1 MRYFADLDP
10 EDEELHEFRK
20 HLAAAFATK
29 KRQRTV
35 VHLHNWQR
43 DQDPKVKEYEDQ
55 QMRKNTG
62 KTQAEWEEFVE
73 MMSDK
78 AWDDCKVELRKVTE
92 SARAH
97 TYFFSKQVVLGT
109 ENRIILAVNDLA
121 VSVSLPPSSSTQ
133 CQKSVLYTLHS
144 VKTCTIHSDT
154 PYVVS
159 FMNTRSPCLSRCSPS
174 TSP

>member
-1 MRYFADLDP
+1 MGSGECRPPRCKRRDSIHSSYPGPPEPTVISRYFADLDP

-97 TYFFSKQVVLGT
+97 RKKHATF
-109 ENRIILAVNDLA
+109 
-121 VSVSLPPSSSTQ
+121 
-133 CQKSVLYTLHS
+133 
-144 VKTCTIHSDT
+144 
-154 PYVVS
+154 
-159 FMNTRSPCLSRCSPS
+159 
-174 TSP
+174 